1 MKRKLHF
8 PSTFLFVFFI
18 LLGVVPVLGQSP
30 DPEASHEAY
39 NKLPR
44 ESLYMHLNKSSYVEG
59 DEIWFSGYVYNRQT
73 GSPFIKTTN
82 IHVGVYDS
90 AGNLKSNYL
99 HLARDGYFKG
109 NVLVDSTFAVGDYY
123 LRAATKWMKNFK
135 EDDSYVQK
143 IRVVDPSVAARR
155 NTEVTVDYDV
165 QFLPEGG
172 NLIAGIY
179 NNVGIKVLNDKG
191 YGVKVTD
198 VEVFD
203 SNNNQIT
210 YFDTST
216 KGMAK
221 FELRPELGVRYS
233 AKIRFPE
240 GGEQWYDLPLASPEG
255 INIRLNLNPHQ
266 GKIGVEFAMNAQTYN
281 DVGGESFYFLLHKE
295 RDRKRIPVVFDPEKF
310 SASFFLK
317 EGELHSGVNTIT
329 LFNEANR
336 PVLERLFFVS
346 DGVKRTEPG
355 VQLVAR
361 EKDSLAVGF
370 TSAVEGMKLSVSVLP
385 TGTMAYNHQDNI
397 LSNFYLKP
405 YVRGFIENPRYYFVA
420 QSKKKEY
427 ELDLLLLTQG
437 WSRYRWQDIQQGTPK
452 QIHPFE
458 DGIVLRGSIN
468 GLNPKFDGQ
477 LLVYRSQHH
486 GEKLLPITAEEN
498 DFLVTSFFPENG
510 ERLYFSLLDEN
521 GRASKPGMYSTFWNS
536 PLNDKL
542 TTFWNDNS
550 RKQVLYEKVSGT
562 EAVEGFIRDKTI
574 KLPEVVVSDAFVDS
588 RPSPES
594 NVFVPMFLKEK
605 ITPVTSRMVEENLT
619 FADYLFRL
627 GYDIMPSFSG
637 NSAIRSR
644 RGLGVN
650 IIVDDIPQQFNLQ
663 LVRLPMGQIESF
675 FVDRLSRY
683 QGGRGG
689 ASETIYIWT
698 ARGKEIL
705 PNEENPKK
713 RVLARIVENG
723 FEKPDAFYTPKY
735 TTFQSTTFE
744 HLGVIHWE
752 PEVTITQNG
761 MASFNILDTGKDE
774 VVLFIEGMSKDGQ
787 LVSFSKVL
795 NLNPEP

>member
-1 MKRKLHF
+1 MKRKLHL
-8 PSTFLFVFFI
+8 PSTILFGFFV
-18 LLGVVPVLGQSP
+18 LMCSAPVLGQAP
-30 DPEASHEAY
+30 DPEVSHEAY

-73 GSPFIKTTN
+73 GSPFTKTTN

-90 AGNLKSNYL
+90 AGNLKRNSL
-99 HLARDGYFKG
+99 RLARDGYFKG
-109 NVLVDSTFAVGDYY
+109 NILVDSTFTVGNYY
-123 LRAATKWMKNFK
+123 LRATTKWMKNFK

-143 IRVVDPSVAARR
+143 ITVVDPSVAAPR
-155 NTEVTVDYDV
+155 NSEVTVDYDV

-210 YFDTST
+210 HFDTSAM
-216 KGMAK
+216 GMAK
-221 FELRPELGVRYS
+221 FELRPELGVNYS

-240 GGEQWYDLPLASPEG
+240 GGERWYDLPIASPKG

-266 GKIGVEFAMNAQTYN
+266 GKIGVEFAMNTQTYY
-281 DVGGESFYFLLHKE
+281 DVGRESFYFLLHRE

-317 EGELHSGVNTIT
+317 EEELHPGVNTIT
-329 LFNEANR
+329 LFNETNH

-361 EKDSLAVGF
+361 EKNSLAVGF

-385 TGTMAYNHQDNI
+385 SGTMAYNHQDNI

-405 YVRGFIENPRYYFVA
+405 YVRGFVENPRYYFME

-437 WSRYRWQDIQQGTPK
+437 WSRYRWQDIQQGAPK
-452 QIHPFE
+452 QLHPFE

-468 GLNPKFDGQ
+468 GLNPKFNGQ
-477 LLVYRSQHH
+477 LLLHNSKYH
-486 GEKLLPITAEEN
+486 GKQLLPITAEEN

-510 ERLYFSLLDEN
+510 ERLYFSLLDEK
-521 GRASKPGMYSTFWNS
+521 GRASKPGMYSTLWNR

-542 TTFWNDNS
+542 TTFWDDYTR
-550 RKQVLYEKVSGT
+550 RKTMYEKVSGT

-574 KLPEVVVSDAFVDS
+574 KLPEVVVSDAFADS

-594 NVFVPMFLKEK
+594 NIFVPMFLKNK
-605 ITPVTSRMVEENLT
+605 ITSVTPEMVEQNL
-619 FADYLFRL
+619 FFSDYLRAF
-627 GYDIMPSFSG
+627 GYDVVQ
-637 NSAIRSR
+637 SAVGTVTIRSR
-644 RGLGVN
+644 RGGGVN
-650 IIVDDIPQQFNLQ
+650 LIIDDVQVTTSQRLY
-663 LVRLPMGQIESF
+663 RLPMGQVESF
-675 FVDRLSRY
+675 WIDRLSRY
-683 QGGRGG
+683 MG
-689 ASETIYIWT
+689 ARSGNNETIYIWT
-698 ARGKEIL
+698 VRGKEIL
-705 PNEENPKK
+705 ANGENPKK
-713 RVLARIVENG
+713 KVLERIVENG
-723 FEKPDAFYTPKY
+723 FEKPDAFYIPKY

-752 PEVTITQNG
+752 PEVTIARNS
-761 MASFNILDTGKDE
+761 MASFNMLDTGKEE
-774 VVLFIEGMSKDGQ
+774 VVLFVEGMSKDGQ

-795 NLNPEP
+795 AIDPEQ